1 VRLDWDPEKDAV
13 NRAKHGIGF
22 DEASRLFTSGADY
35 LEIHDPAHSHE
46 EDRFVA
52 IGPIVRGVVYVVFT
66 DREQDVVRIISA
78 RRATSREIEKYLRHM
93 RGRES

>member
-13 NRAKHGIGF
+13 NRAKHGFGF
-22 DEASRLFTSGADY
+22 DEVSKLFTSGVDY
-35 LEIHDPAHSHE
+35 LEIHDPAHSDE

-66 DREQDVVRIISA
+66 DREPDIVRIISA
-78 RRATSREIEKYLRHM
+78 RPATSREIEKYLRHM
-93 RGRES
+93 RGQQP